1 MTARILI
8 IEDNPTNLELMVYL
22 FRAFGYAP
30 LTARDGQEGLE
41 AITREAPDL
50 IICDLEMPGV
60 DGYQVGRQ
68 VKSRSRLQKVPVVAV
83 TAFAMVGDRDKVLM
97 AGFDGY
103 IPKPINP
110 ETFVRQIE
118 AFLPPEQRS
127 SQRREPYASPGEP
140 ASLPPRRA
148 TILVVDDSAIN
159 LSLVRSTLEPF
170 GYEVIAVQR
179 PEEVVELARQHSPD
193 LILSDLHMPGESGL
207 ELLRQVKGEPGLRPI
222 PFLLFSA
229 STSGRTEQEH
239 AMALGADGF
248 LLRPIEPQALVSFI
262 EACLQKASRN

>member
-1 MTARILI
+1 MAARILI

-97 AGFDGY
+97 AGVDGY
-103 IPKPINP
+103 IPKPNNP
-110 ETFVRQIE
+110 QKLVRENQT
-118 AFLPPEQRS
+118 FLPP
-127 SQRREPYASPGEP
+127 
-140 ASLPPRRA
+140 PPPPSHR
-148 TILVVDDSAIN
+148 
-159 LSLVRSTLEPF
+159 
-170 GYEVIAVQR
+170 
-179 PEEVVELARQHSPD
+179 
-193 LILSDLHMPGESGL
+193 
-207 ELLRQVKGEPGLRPI
+207 
-222 PFLLFSA
+222 
-229 STSGRTEQEH
+229 
-239 AMALGADGF
+239 
-248 LLRPIEPQALVSFI
+248 
-262 EACLQKASRN
+262 

>member
-68 VKSRSRLQKVPVVAV
+68 GKSRSRLQKVPVVAV

-97 AGFDGY
+97 AGFEGD
-103 IPKPINP
+103 ISKPINSQ
-110 ETFVRQIE
+110 TFVKQIE
-118 AFLPPEQRS
+118 AFLPPPPRFIAPH
-127 SQRREPYASPGEP
+127 EPYA
-140 ASLPPRRA
+140 PPRGPPPPPPRPA
-148 TILVVDDSAIN
+148 T
-159 LSLVRSTLEPF
+159 
-170 GYEVIAVQR
+170 
-179 PEEVVELARQHSPD
+179 
-193 LILSDLHMPGESGL
+193 
-207 ELLRQVKGEPGLRPI
+207 
-222 PFLLFSA
+222 PFL
-229 STSGRTEQEH
+229 
-239 AMALGADGF
+239 
-248 LLRPIEPQALVSFI
+248 V
-262 EACLQKASRN
+262 